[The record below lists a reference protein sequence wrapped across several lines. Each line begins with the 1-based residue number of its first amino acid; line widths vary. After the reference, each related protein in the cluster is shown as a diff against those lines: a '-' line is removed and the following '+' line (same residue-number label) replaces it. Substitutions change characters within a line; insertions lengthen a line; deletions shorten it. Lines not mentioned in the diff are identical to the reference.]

1 MNTKANDLFAET
13 LYPLI
18 LQDKSPVVVAV
29 NLKTSENIGSII
41 RLAGN
46 VGCRKV
52 LAINEGEMPRISKIR
67 RIAEVAGK
75 TVDWDFC
82 TFDEV
87 WKLIP
92 DDYIPIALETSQ
104 NSCNLF
110 EFKFPE
116 KVALFVGN
124 EICGIAPLILEKI
137 DTHLHI
143 PVTGKIKSI
152 NVSHAAAICLF
163 EWVRQQIARI

>member
-87 WKLIP
+87 WELIP
-92 DDYIPIALETSQ
+92 DDYVPIALETSEK
-104 NSCNLF
+104 SCNLF

-124 EICGIAPLILEKI
+124 EINGIVAPVLEKI
-137 DTHLHI
+137 DIHLHI

-163 EWVRQQIARI
+163 EWVRQQISHI